1 MVGRWIAYFG
11 QFSHKS
17 FETGSSG
24 RMHLQSVLTRVENIV
39 FKGSGRGPFL
49 IHWGSQVETKA
60 CRAALEHSYR
70 NNKGWLGWGRKAG
83 GRNCQ
88 SRRVESTWRVF
99 RLGDAVRI

>member
-39 FKGSGRGPFL
+39 FKSCGRGPFL
-49 IHWGSQVETKA
+49 IHWSSQVETKA
-60 CRAALEHSYR
+60 GRPALEHLYR
-70 NNKGWLGWGRKAG
+70 NNKGWWGGVGWGGIVKVG
-83 GRNCQ
+83 EWKVPGEC
-88 SRRVESTWRVF
+88 
-99 RLGDAVRI
+99 LD